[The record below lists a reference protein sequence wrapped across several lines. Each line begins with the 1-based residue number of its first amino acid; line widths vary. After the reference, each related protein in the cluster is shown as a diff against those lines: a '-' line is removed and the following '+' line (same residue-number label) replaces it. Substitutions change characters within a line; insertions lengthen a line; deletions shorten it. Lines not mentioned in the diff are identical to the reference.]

1 MVGLLKAISYQK
13 LKKSITLVV
22 AVAVEILLSRNTDTV
37 SGLELGVAWGVV
49 KETEVIEFLGP
60 ILNKALYVLHFIDCP
75 QS

>member
-1 MVGLLKAISYQK
+1 MV
-13 LKKSITLVV
+13 V
-22 AVAVEILLSRNTDTV
+22 VAVEISLSRNTDTV

-60 ILNKALYVLHFIDCP
+60 ILNKALYVLHFIDRP